1 MVALII
7 AIFSCVLT
15 MAISI
20 DGLMFLILPLMEK
33 SLSIVRHLLFWS
45 ALAFSVWLARE
56 VFYSVLKYCGAKDQT
71 AQEGLK

>member
-1 MVALII
+1 MVALVI

-20 DGLMFLILPLMEK
+20 DGLILLIFPLIEKYHYGFLLVWL
-33 SLSIVRHLLFWS
+33 V
-45 ALAFSVWLARE
+45 LAFSVLLSRE